1 MKGFKERV
9 AALTSWM
16 KSDNTRRI
24 PNFQRPTPLSEVMTE
39 SMSERLLGSTEQVRC
54 AQMQLFDG
62 KLNVLSRRR

>member
-1 MKGFKERV
+1 MKELLL
-9 AALTSWM
+9 LTSCM
-16 KSDNTRRI
+16 RSGKTKRI
-24 PNFQRPTPLSEVMTE
+24 PNFQRSTPLLEAMTE